1 MLHRVGKLDEVAC
14 IRVNLGVAV
23 TTSSLLPFHDAEME
37 ATHVL
42 QPTEPVRIFEVDMVL
57 VTENG
62 FWAAVRRWPSWDP
75 GHNDGLVDS
84 VQKERQ
90 RLATSLLVDTAHVWT
105 RRAQPRV
112 SLGIDVHNSILVDLV
127 AKLGRQVEETRKARV
142 LVRLCEDFNQLK
154 YGPFTIVSGF
164 DPEEQYLAMAKLTY
178 ILATAFPDMMR
189 LSTMALRNSFLVQ
202 LRYLDMVS
210 P

>member
-1 MLHRVGKLDEVAC
+1 
-14 IRVNLGVAV
+14 
-23 TTSSLLPFHDAEME
+23 ME

-62 FWAAVRRWPSWDP
+62 FRAAVRRWPSWDP
-75 GHNDGLVDS
+75 GHNDCLVDA

-90 RLATSLLVDTAHVWT
+90 RLAASLPVDTAHVWT

-112 SLGIDVHNSILVDLV
+112 SLGIEFRDSMLVDLV
-127 AKLGRQVEETRKARV
+127 AKLGRQVEETRKAWV
-142 LVRLCEDFNQLK
+142 LVRLCENFNQLK
-154 YGPFTIVSGF
+154 YGPLTIVSGF
-164 DPEEQYLAMAKLTY
+164 DPEEQYLAIAKLTY
-178 ILATAFPDMMR
+178 ILASAFPDLMR
-189 LSTMALRNSFLVQ
+189 LSTMALHNSFLVQ
-202 LRYLDMVS
+202 LRYVDMVS